1 MRDARKLFRLFKT
14 INEYKKIQDLLKK
27 GSSDHVDLL
36 LNILTRIAF
45 GIYWLFDNLAILSK
59 LKIIDKD
66 PKPYGKT
73 GALFW
78 LIALATN
85 LILVIKEAITN

>member
-14 INEYKKIQDLLKK
+14 INEYKKIQDLLSK
-27 GSSDHVDLL
+27 GGMDQVDLV
-36 LNILTRIAF
+36 LNIVTRLAF
-45 GIYWLFDNLAILSK
+45 GAYWAFDNLAILSK
-59 LKIIDKD
+59 LKVINKD

-78 LIALATN
+78 LIALISN
-85 LILVIKEAITN
+85 LILVIK

>member
-1 MRDARKLFRLFKT
+1 
-14 INEYKKIQDLLKK
+14 
-27 GSSDHVDLL
+27 V
-36 LNILTRIAF
+36 LNIVTRCAF
-45 GIYWLFDNLAILSK
+45 AIYWLFDNLAILSK
-59 LKIIDKD
+59 LKVINKD

-78 LIALATN
+78 LIALVAN